1 MGLLWIVKDRSSVR
15 ETVRATTVG
24 QTMKELRMK
33 KAPRPST
40 ETITDVAPVDV
51 LAENAVGALWHICLT
66 ANSFV
71 FPIYAEF
78 EKEYDITR
86 MEFVT
91 MFALSHRPKLVATD
105 IVRMTALPKNNIS
118 RGVNRLLQKG
128 LIKSN
133 GDSNDARRRFLEL
146 SKSGRALMN
155 ILLPRYSDRATGFLV
170 RLDHRDRKEL
180 ARLTLKLAA
189 AITE

>member
-1 MGLLWIVKDRSSVR
+1 
-15 ETVRATTVG
+15 
-24 QTMKELRMK
+24 MK
-33 KAPRPST
+33 KARRPST
-40 ETITDVAPVDV
+40 EATTNLPPVDV

-78 EKEYDITR
+78 EKEHDITR

-133 GDSNDARRRFLEL
+133 GDSNDARRRILEL
-146 SKSGRALMN
+146 SKSGRTLMD
-155 ILLPRYSDRATGFLV
+155 ILLPRYSDRAAEFLV
-170 RLDHRDRKEL
+170 RLDNRDRKDL
-180 ARLTLKLAA
+180 ARLALKLAV
-189 AITE
+189 AITR